1 MSYAEEYKRKLVTP
15 EEAVKVVKS
24 GDWIDYGFGHTK
36 PVALDKALAARKD
49 ELKDINIRHCLSL
62 TPQACIEADPDGE
75 VFTFQDWHFSGY
87 FRKLHD
93 RGRCYYHPMIF
104 RNQPLFYRKS
114 IKSLDVAMIRVTKM
128 DKDGFFNTHMGN
140 AAVRAAMDVA
150 KKIILEVNPLL
161 PWAMGGRDEVVH
173 ISEVDY
179 YRRVRVQ
186 GGSDPPG
193 SPDGNRQEDR
203 QPSSSP

>member
-1 MSYAEEYKRKLVTP
+1 MSYAEEYKKKLTTP

-36 PVALDKALAARKD
+36 PVALDKALAARKS
-49 ELKDINIRHCLSL
+49 ELKNINIRHCLSL
-62 TPQACIEADPDGE
+62 TPNACVESDPEGE
-75 VFTFQDWHFSGY
+75 VFTYQDWHFTGY
-87 FRKLHD
+87 ARKLHD

-114 IKSLDVAMIRVTKM
+114 IKSVDVAMIRVTKM

-140 AAVRAAMDVA
+140 AAVRAAMDVS

-161 PWAMGGRDEVVH
+161 PWAMGGREEVVH
-173 ISEVDY
+173 ISEVESIVEFESKVEVIPPPP
-179 YRRVRVQ
+179 RRR
-186 GGSDPPG
+186 STRR
-193 SPDGNRQEDR
+193 SRA
-203 QPSSSP
+203 SSSP